1 MLYDAMRD
9 KDVFIILE
17 FTCLCFNTQMISIE
31 RPVCDHGYRLVML
44 QSENAGDKAFLWS
57 FSYWVTSLLVNI

>member
-1 MLYDAMRD
+1 MC
-9 KDVFIILE
+9 V
-17 FTCLCFNTQMISIE
+17 CFSAQLSIE